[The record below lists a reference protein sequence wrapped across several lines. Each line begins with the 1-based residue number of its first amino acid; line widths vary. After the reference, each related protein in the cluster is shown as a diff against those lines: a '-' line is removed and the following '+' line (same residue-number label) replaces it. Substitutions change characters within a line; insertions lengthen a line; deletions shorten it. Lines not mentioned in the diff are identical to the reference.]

1 VGWAVTTLSVMT
13 SRIST
18 GATYTCAVP
27 ATADETLAD
36 EARRRTQAG
45 AAGIAA
51 GLLTI
56 GSGAFAAIV
65 YSDKPSVPV
74 LEALRE
80 RLSANP
86 PAVGLKVRQALFY
99 NDHAAAIIA
108 VSILLALA
116 AIAMG
121 IALSHLYRSTKARK
135 PEFPTIA
142 VGLAIGGSIMVA
154 VSELVL
160 AISVVVESHKLAGV
174 AHPTAG
180 AARDALL
187 PPTAL
192 AAGILRQLG
201 VFMLGGGFILI
212 ALNAMRVGLL
222 TRFMGVL
229 GVIVGGLFIIPLG
242 ASLPIV
248 QAFWL
253 AALGALFLGFWPP
266 GRPPAWV
273 TGDAQPWPT
282 QQQIREER
290 TARKEERA
298 GSGSGESR
306 PRRQRP
312 EPPETPAPEAPARPA
327 HSSSK
332 KRKRKRH

>member
-1 VGWAVTTLSVMT
+1 
-13 SRIST
+13 
-18 GATYTCAVP
+18 VP

-36 EARRRTQAG
+36 EARRRKQAG
-45 AAGIAA
+45 AAGLGA

-56 GSGAFAAIV
+56 GSGAYAAIV
-65 YSDKPSVPV
+65 YSDKPTVPV
-74 LEALRE
+74 LDALRE
-80 RLSANP
+80 RLASDP
-86 PAVGLKVRQALFY
+86 PAIGLKVRQALFY
-99 NDHAAAIIA
+99 DEHALPIIA
-108 VSILLALA
+108 VSVLLALA

-121 IALSHLYRSTKARK
+121 LALSHLYRSAKARR
-135 PEFPTIA
+135 PELPTAA
-142 VGLAIGGSIMVA
+142 VALAIGGSILVA
-154 VSELVL
+154 VSEITL
-160 AISVVVESHKLAGV
+160 AVSVVVEAHKLAAA
-174 AHPTAG
+174 AHPTAD

-212 ALNAMRVGLL
+212 ALNAMKVGLL

-229 GVIVGGLFIIPLG
+229 GIIVGGLFIIPLG

-253 AALGALFLGFWPP
+253 AALGALFLGYWPP
-266 GRPPAWV
+266 GLPPAWV
-273 TGDAQPWPT
+273 TGEAQPWPT
-282 QQQIREER
+282 QQEVREQRMAAREER
-290 TARKEERA
+290 SGKPRARTRRA
-298 GSGSGESR
+298 
-306 PRRQRP
+306 

-332 KRKRKRH
+332 KRKRKRG

>member
-1 VGWAVTTLSVMT
+1 M
-13 SRIST
+13 
-18 GATYTCAVP
+18 P

-45 AAGIAA
+45 AVAIAA
-51 GLLTI
+51 GGLTI
-56 GSGAFAAIV
+56 GSGAFAAV
-65 YSDKPSVPV
+65 TYSDKPNVPV
-74 LEALRE
+74 LDALRE
-80 RLSANP
+80 RLSSDP
-86 PAVGLKVRQALFY
+86 PVLGLKVRQALFY
-99 NDHAAAIIA
+99 DEHATAIIA
-108 VSILLALA
+108 VSFLLALA
-116 AIAMG
+116 ALAMG
-121 IALSHLYRSTKARK
+121 ITLSHLYRSTKARR
-135 PEFPTIA
+135 PELPTAA
-142 VGLAIGGSIMVA
+142 VALAIAGSITVA
-154 VSELVL
+154 VAELAL
-160 AISVVVESHKLAGV
+160 AISVVIEAHKLAGA
-174 AHPTAG
+174 AHPTAE

-229 GVIVGGLFIIPLG
+229 GIIVGGLFIIPLG

-253 AALGALFLGFWPP
+253 AALGALFLGYWPP
-266 GRPPAWV
+266 GLPPAWV
-273 TGDAQPWPT
+273 TGAPQPWPT
-282 QQQIREER
+282 QQEVREQR
-290 TARKEERA
+290 MARKEQR
-298 GSGSGESR
+298 SGE
-306 PRRQRP
+306 PRARRRRP

-332 KRKRKRH
+332 KRKRKRR